1 MIGRDVAEL
10 AFDQLTRNLRRSA
23 IAVLGLMM
31 GVGALVTMDTLGR
44 ATSFY
49 LTTFI
54 ERMGQARV
62 VRVRAVGTKGLGSAA
77 RAFTLSEIDR
87 IRQELPHIARVS
99 ARVTDWDAAIAA
111 GLQKTQGLVAGVD
124 EHYFGLFGLE
134 IADGYAPGP
143 EESARR
149 AAVAVLGAEVK
160 ERLFGPDDAV
170 GRICVAEGVPVR
182 VIGVLRPSM
191 LEEANTTVFVPLSSA
206 LARFRDCRRLDSF
219 YVEADDLANVRSVA
233 GDLRRM
239 VAARDPRGRQQHE
252 VRLNDTALEK
262 IQDTMLVLRVF
273 LLSVG
278 LITLLLGS
286 IGIMNVFMASL
297 PERTVEIGIRKA
309 VGATEVEIAAQF
321 LVEAAVI
328 CVVASCLGVG
338 LGLLIIQAVV
348 QGTGR
353 PEMAALSALRIV
365 GVVVFAS
372 LLGSLFALS
381 PALRAARKDVVE
393 AIRNP

>member
-1 MIGRDVAEL
+1 MNTEVMI
-10 AFDQLTRNLRRSA
+10 
-23 IAVLGLMM
+23 I
-31 GVGALVTMDTLGR
+31 DTG
-44 ATSFY
+44 
-49 LTTFI
+49 
-54 ERMGQARV
+54 
-62 VRVRAVGTKGLGSAA
+62 
-77 RAFTLSEIDR
+77 
-87 IRQELPHIARVS
+87 
-99 ARVTDWDAAIAA
+99 
-111 GLQKTQGLVAGVD
+111 
-124 EHYFGLFGLE
+124 
-134 IADGYAPGP
+134 
-143 EESARR
+143 
-149 AAVAVLGAEVK
+149 
-160 ERLFGPDDAV
+160 
-170 GRICVAEGVPVR
+170 
-182 VIGVLRPSM
+182 
-191 LEEANTTVFVPLSSA
+191 
-206 LARFRDCRRLDSF
+206 
-219 YVEADDLANVRSVA
+219 LANVRSVA

-239 VAARDPRGRQQHE
+239 VADRDPRGRQQHE

-338 LGLLIIQAVV
+338 LGLVIIQAVV